1 MSSEE
6 KYHELIDVWECL
18 DHIQLKNKISQNLSN
33 AFEEVKDFLSLKID
47 ELEKTIQDQEEYSNI
62 DLIIDKIKG
71 S

>member
-1 MSSEE
+1 MSTEE
-6 KYHELIDVWECL
+6 KYRELLDVWECL
-18 DHIQLKNKISQNLSN
+18 DFIQLNNKISQNLSN

-47 ELEKTIQDQEEYSNI
+47 ELEKAIQDQEEYSNI

>member
-6 KYHELIDVWECL
+6 KYRELIDVWECL
-18 DHIQLKNKISQNLSN
+18 DHIQLINKISQSLSN

-47 ELEKTIQDQEEYSNI
+47 ELEKTIQEQEEYSNI
-62 DLIIDKIKG
+62 DLIIDKLKG